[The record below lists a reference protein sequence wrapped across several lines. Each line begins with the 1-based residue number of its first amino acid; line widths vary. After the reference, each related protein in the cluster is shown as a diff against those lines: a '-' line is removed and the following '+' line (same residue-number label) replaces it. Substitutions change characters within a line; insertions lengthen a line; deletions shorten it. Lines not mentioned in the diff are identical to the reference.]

1 MHSPKTA
8 NTLAKV
14 CSLKRDNIEVGDIW
28 CMVDEDSV
36 TICRQKIG
44 EAASAMLTLSK
55 RDFNR
60 IVKFYT
66 TPTEAAD
73 QCLTC

>member
-8 NTLAKV
+8 NTSAKL
-14 CSLKRDNIEVGDIW
+14 CTLKRDNIDLGDHW
-28 CMVDEDSV
+28 CLVDESTV
-36 TICRQKIG
+36 TICRQKSG
-44 EAASAMLTLSK
+44 ESAEASIVLSK

-66 TPTEAAD
+66 TPTKYPAHD
-73 QCLTC
+73 